1 MSNVAQAGR
10 VGRLESSFSSEVVML
25 LTTPVAVSVF
35 LLGAASG
42 ALLVS
47 LRYLAFRNRLYQEAA
62 EDLRR
67 ALFRKRRRKPPAS
80 FGGDV
85 TATADNLDSCGF
97 AAEAPDKHVGW
108 P

>member
-1 MSNVAQAGR
+1 MARVARVGR
-10 VGRLESSFSSEVVML
+10 VGRLESSFLSEVVML
-25 LTTPVAVSVF
+25 FTTPVAISIF

-47 LRYLAFRNRLYQEAA
+47 LRYVALRNRLHEEAA

-67 ALFRKRRRKPPAS
+67 ALFRRRREEPSAS
-80 FGGDV
+80 LGGD
-85 TATADNLDSCGF
+85 ATAPTGTLDSCGF
-97 AAEAPDKHVGW
+97 AAEAPDNQVGW

>member
-1 MSNVAQAGR
+1 MS
-10 VGRLESSFSSEVVML
+10 
-25 LTTPVAVSVF
+25 LTSPMAVSVF

-47 LRYLAFRNRLYQEAA
+47 LRYAGLRGRLHAEAA

-67 ALFRKRRRKPPAS
+67 ALFRKHREPAS
-80 FGGDV
+80 DRGNVRVCAAESD
-85 TATADNLDSCGF
+85 LCEF
-97 AAEAPDKHVGW
+97 AARATDDRTGW